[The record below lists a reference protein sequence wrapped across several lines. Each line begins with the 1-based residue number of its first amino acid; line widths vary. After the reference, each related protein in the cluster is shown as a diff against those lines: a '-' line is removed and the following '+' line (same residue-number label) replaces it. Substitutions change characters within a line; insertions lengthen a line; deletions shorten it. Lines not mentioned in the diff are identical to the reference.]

1 MVALRARFDCSCARP
16 HRTAAQHP
24 PCRLYHCYC
33 YLAIAFLRW
42 IGLTC
47 TSLPP
52 CVPQTPRFAEAGRA
66 FLNFALTTFCVVRA
80 DCLAWCRHHHHRR
93 RHRLR
98 CFCFRF
104 RFLLFDTHASPSLS
118 CVPPHPPPP
127 PPTVPSLVTTLWR
140 RCLTPRGRR
149 SQCRRLQRLPRNSKK
164 AYQSNKDGCHWFNQP
179 DFDRALQ
186 VGMYI
191 DKHGDRL
198 RGLRAGRTVLPEHE
212 IFRAAV
218 SLKFIFKG
226 PNART
231 VRA

>member
-1 MVALRARFDCSCARP
+1 MWLRCVHASTPPDGRSA
-16 HRTAAQHP
+16 P

-118 CVPPHPPPP
+118 CVPPHPPPS
-127 PPTVPSLVTTLWR
+127 PTHRSQLGNHTMATMPD
-140 RCLTPRGRR
+140 TPR
-149 SQCRRLQRLPRNSKK
+149 SAEPMPSPPAVATKQQES
-164 AYQSNKDGCHWFNQP
+164 
-179 DFDRALQ
+179 
-186 VGMYI
+186 V
-191 DKHGDRL
+191 
-198 RGLRAGRTVLPEHE
+198 PE
-212 IFRAAV
+212 
-218 SLKFIFKG
+218 
-226 PNART
+226 
-231 VRA
+231 